1 EIREIEPYVY
11 SQSTHGKTS
20 PRCGA
25 SRLPWLTGAATW
37 AYYSACHSI
46 LGLKP
51 VHNGMIIDPCIPSR
65 WEGYTLNRRFRGKE
79 LHIRVENPERVEQGV
94 KKITLNQ
101 KVIPGNFIPVEE
113 LLSVNEI
120 TVTMGK

>member
-1 EIREIEPYVY
+1 MIVCI
-11 SQSTHGKTS
+11 
-20 PRCGA
+20 
-25 SRLPWLTGAATW
+25 TGDIDYFDTESFECLESYFSALESCKVTGTFFITAKAA
-37 AYYSACHSI
+37 
-46 LGLKP
+46 
-51 VHNGMIIDPCIPSR
+51 
-65 WEGYTLNRRFRGKE
+65 E
-79 LHIRVENPERVEQGV
+79 ENPERVEQGV

>member
-1 EIREIEPYVY
+1 
-11 SQSTHGKTS
+11 
-20 PRCGA
+20 
-25 SRLPWLTGAATW
+25 
-37 AYYSACHSI
+37 
-46 LGLKP
+46 
-51 VHNGMIIDPCIPSR
+51 M
-65 WEGYTLNRRFRGKE
+65 NRRFRGKE